1 MSVELAAQTALVA
14 SLLSLAGVGIAL
26 YSWSERKNESFLLFW
41 ALAWGAN
48 AARWIGFYFTLD
60 NPGLRPW
67 LSTVSGAA
75 HVCFVLGGY
84 ELLPK
89 RRFRRAYV
97 VIATCAVLAAFSIA
111 GWLWDASIAMEYVRG
126 VAVLAVITGCMA
138 WTYAVERLPGY
149 AFAAVTTTV
158 WAMFATSQL
167 VLGENVASNVL
178 VPMFNLPL
186 LVSILL
192 IAYQRNRRQLEQ
204 SERTLR
210 SSTEQTRELY
220 ARLSAVEDD
229 ERRALHRE
237 LHDQV
242 GANLS
247 ALRIE
252 VELIGTQID
261 RGEFAAAR
269 LHLQSVEEVAQETIG
284 MARDLLA
291 ELRPPALDEY
301 GLLAALRNFA
311 EAQGARLGLQI
322 DVEGEDRP
330 LHLEASVE
338 SALFRIAREAL
349 VNAAKHAS
357 ATRVRVSLAEQGGR
371 VALSIEDD
379 GVGFDPATPAPGHW
393 GLESMSE
400 RARAIGGT
408 LRIESGPSQG
418 TCVTVHVGR
427 EAA

>member
-1 MSVELAAQTALVA
+1 M
-14 SLLSLAGVGIAL
+14 
-26 YSWSERKNESFLLFW
+26 
-41 ALAWGAN
+41 
-48 AARWIGFYFTLD
+48 
-60 NPGLRPW
+60 
-67 LSTVSGAA
+67 
-75 HVCFVLGGY
+75 
-84 ELLPK
+84 
-89 RRFRRAYV
+89 
-97 VIATCAVLAAFSIA
+97 
-111 GWLWDASIAMEYVRG
+111 
-126 VAVLAVITGCMA
+126 
-138 WTYAVERLPGY
+138 
-149 AFAAVTTTV
+149 
-158 WAMFATSQL
+158 
-167 VLGENVASNVL
+167 
-178 VPMFNLPL
+178 
-186 LVSILL
+186 
-192 IAYQRNRRQLEQ
+192 
-204 SERTLR
+204 
-210 SSTEQTRELY
+210 
-220 ARLSAVEDD
+220 
-229 ERRALHRE
+229 
-237 LHDQV
+237 
-242 GANLS
+242 
-247 ALRIE
+247 
-252 VELIGTQID
+252 ELIGTQID